1 MNIRML
7 NPDTK
12 FRSGDGRPVAV
23 IGLTPDALAER
34 YGIEFVRGADDFD
47 YYQTA
52 VIALPNGPITRLLR
66 YAHDPDPGTAVYAD
80 VQLDIGQAQRTV
92 SNLLGLTRND
102 FKWLAE
108 HTEAHAGAYVT
119 ERMVNRAA
127 VDQDIEIPLQEQEVV
142 TSKQAVVTGSV
153 GDFTTE
159 TQRVVDTVRREE
171 VHVEGMSNP
180 RIHTGGFSAQQ
191 RMRYSEM
198 SEMDR
203 ARYERF
209 TERERAQYDAM
220 TPEQQQTWAAEYD
233 RRNPGS
239 GVSETFRD
247 RDHTRR

>member
-80 VQLDIGQAQRTV
+80 IQLDIEQAQRTV

-102 FKWLAE
+102 FTWLAE
-108 HTEAHAGAYVT
+108 HTEARAGAYVA
-119 ERMVNRAA
+119 EHVGNRAA
-127 VDQDIEIPLQEQEVV
+127 L
-142 TSKQAVVTGSV
+142 
-153 GDFTTE
+153 
-159 TQRVVDTVRREE
+159 
-171 VHVEGMSNP
+171 
-180 RIHTGGFSAQQ
+180 
-191 RMRYSEM
+191 
-198 SEMDR
+198 DR

-220 TPEQQQTWAAEYD
+220 TPDQQRTWAAEYD

-239 GVSETFRD
+239 GVSGAFRD